1 MKLKLDEQSY
11 VEVIDNSDHPTGQAF
26 SSGEEIALPA
36 REALSKVTRFA
47 NDAMNEFKKIGEPD
61 EIEFQFGIEAGGEGG
76 FFGIA
81 KVHSKATIT
90 LKAKWV
96 KK

>member
-1 MKLKLDEQSY
+1 MRVKLEDGSL
-11 VEVIDNSDHPTGQAF
+11 VEVIDNSDQPTGEAF
-26 SSGEEIALPA
+26 SATNTVALPPS
-36 REALSKVTRFA
+36 EALSKVTKFA
-47 NDAMNEFKKIGEPD
+47 NEAMNEFKKIGNPD
-61 EIEFQFGIEAGGEGG
+61 EIEVEFGIEAGGEGG

-96 KK
+96 KP